1 MKLKRYLTTLP
12 IIGQAQR
19 SEQRPAAADAAAEDM
34 ENNNDGDDFLGM
46 KRGGDEDAKSDYY
59 SENMG
64 TVFIDEMLAGSDLKF
79 LTNHKAVL
87 RAEKAAA
94 ESGAAAKIEV
104 EGPEEERE

>member
-1 MKLKRYLTTLP
+1 
-12 IIGQAQR
+12 
-19 SEQRPAAADAAAEDM
+19 
-34 ENNNDGDDFLGM
+34 
-46 KRGGDEDAKSDYY
+46 
-59 SENMG
+59 MG